1 MKAKNEII
9 RPYGNI
15 EEINSLSRLLTRQK
29 EDGNLVGYSL
39 LAPRTG
45 ALTVGD
51 IASQI
56 RTAYEDFLA
65 GNATDVTERVLAGEY

>member
-1 MKAKNEII
+1 METNNGII
-9 RPYGNI
+9 RPYGNLD
-15 EEINSLSRLLTRQK
+15 EVNSLSRLLTRQK

-56 RTAYEDFLA
+56 RTAYEDFLD
-65 GNATDVTERVLAGEY
+65 GNAKDVTDNVLAGEY